1 MSNYLRG
8 YTLLKAKMS
17 QTNLDIFLVYQISK
31 KNAYKFE
38 IYSHISLKLLS
49 WKIAVTFSTTCYH
62 NYG

>member
-49 WKIAVTFSTTCYH
+49 
-62 NYG
+62 